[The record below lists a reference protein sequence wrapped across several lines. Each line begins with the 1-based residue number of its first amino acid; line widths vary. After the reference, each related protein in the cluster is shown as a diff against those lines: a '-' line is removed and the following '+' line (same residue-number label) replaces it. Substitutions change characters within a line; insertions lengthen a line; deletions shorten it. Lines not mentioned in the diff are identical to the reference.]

1 MPFKCRTSL
10 RPRTGALRDAGKWPR
25 KVVYVPGVERTS
37 AIIPAR
43 SKQQALD
50 WSLVLVSQ
58 GIQSTIESD
67 PEKEGWR
74 LIVDSHE
81 SQQAIRALRQY
92 KLENTAPIWR
102 RKVPWTGLMF
112 DWRSVA
118 CLLLLVVI
126 FVLSETRYSYL
137 RPAGWM
143 DNQAVWSG
151 QWWRPFTAVTL
162 HRDIPH
168 LVSNLTAGIL
178 LLGLAMGSF
187 GSGIGLLAAFLAGV
201 AGNLAGMFLYTG
213 AHRSLGASGMIF
225 GALGLLTGQM
235 AGLLHDGLT
244 GRQLAFRGL
253 ASGFLLLVLL
263 GVDPESDVIAH
274 VGGFLAGGLFG
285 GLLSRWAHRLIENP
299 LANRLGAW
307 LCAGLVIL
315 TWWRGIANVQ

>member
-1 MPFKCRTSL
+1 VL
-10 RPRTGALRDAGKWPR
+10 
-25 KVVYVPGVERTS
+25 YVSGVERTS

-58 GIQSTIESD
+58 GIQSIIESD
-67 PEKEGWR
+67 PEQEGWR
-74 LIVDSHE
+74 LVVDGHE

-92 KLENTAPIWR
+92 KLENKAPIWR

-112 DWRSVA
+112 DWRCAA
-118 CLLLLVVI
+118 CFLLLAFL
-126 FVLSETRYSYL
+126 FVLSETRCAYL

-162 HRDIPH
+162 HRDLPH
-168 LVSNLTAGIL
+168 LVSNLTAGFL

-187 GSGIGLLAAFLAGV
+187 GFGIGLLGAYLAGV

-213 AHRSLGASGMIF
+213 VHRSLGASGMIF
-225 GALGLLTGQM
+225 GALGLLTGQA

-253 ASGFLLLVLL
+253 ASGFLLLVLM
-263 GVDPESDVIAH
+263 GMDPQSDVIAH

-285 GLLSRWAHRLIENP
+285 GLLARWGHRLIETA
-299 LANRLGAW
+299 LANRLAAW
-307 LCAGLVIL
+307 LCAALVIF
-315 TWWRGIANVQ
+315 TWWRAISNAQ